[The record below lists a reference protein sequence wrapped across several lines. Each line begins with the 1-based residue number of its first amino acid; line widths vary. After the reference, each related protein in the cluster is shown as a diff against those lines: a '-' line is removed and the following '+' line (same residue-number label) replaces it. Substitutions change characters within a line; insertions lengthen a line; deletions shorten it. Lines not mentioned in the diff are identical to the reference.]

1 MTHHGSISRAEL
13 RAMRD
18 PIARMVWESW
28 IAREEATLTED
39 EV

>member
-28 IAREEATLTED
+28 IAREEATLTE
-39 EV
+39 EEE